1 MKTLRNMIVYARAW
15 IEIYKPNGAD
25 SSALIDA
32 IAEVANLDKKQTEE
46 VIAAQLGDD
55 WKAHLDWSLR
65 IVSGEPSLNCSL
77 RDALQKY
84 C

>member
-15 IEIYKPNGAD
+15 IEINKPYGAD

-32 IAEVANLDKKQTEE
+32 IADVASLDKAQTEE
-46 VIAAQLGDD
+46 VITAQLGDD

-65 IVSGEPSLNCSL
+65 INTCEPSLNCSL